1 MILRILAISAVFVSY
16 LAVAEMPLFD
26 GKSFTG
32 WNGDTNTTWR
42 IENGAL
48 VGGSL
53 ASKVPRNEFLCTERA
68 FTNFVL
74 HLRFKLVSKSGE
86 ANAGIQIRSQRVKD
100 PPNEM
105 SGYQADLGEPEWW
118 GSLYDESRRNKTLA
132 KTDMGE
138 LNKVLKR
145 GDWNEYLIR
154 CEGKRIRLAINGV
167 QTVDYAEPDAA
178 IPQYGFIGL
187 QIHGGGAT
195 EAWYQDIKIEELP

>member
-1 MILRILAISAVFVSY
+1 MILRILAISAVLMSY
-16 LAVAEMPLFD
+16 LAVAETQLFD
-26 GKSFTG
+26 GKSFRG

-48 VGGSL
+48 VGGSM

-74 HLRFKLVSKSGE
+74 HLKFKLVSKLGE

-118 GSLYDESRRNKTLA
+118 GSLYDESRRNKTLVKA
-132 KTDMGE
+132 DMSE

-167 QTVDYAEPDAA
+167 QTVDYIEPDAA

>member
-1 MILRILAISAVFVSY
+1 
-16 LAVAEMPLFD
+16 
-26 GKSFTG
+26 
-32 WNGDTNTTWR
+32 
-42 IENGAL
+42 
-48 VGGSL
+48 
-53 ASKVPRNEFLCTERA
+53 
-68 FTNFVL
+68 
-74 HLRFKLVSKSGE
+74 
-86 ANAGIQIRSQRVKD
+86 
-100 PPNEM
+100 M

-167 QTVDYAEPDAA
+167 QTVDYIEPDAA

-195 EAWYQDIKIEELP
+195 EAWYQGY